1 MEREGKRKRGKKMRK
16 EERVKKGESRK
27 EEGTERVRKDRGGVS
42 ETHAFLQSPM

>member
-1 MEREGKRKRGKKMRK
+1 MEREGEGRMRK

-27 EEGTERVRKDRGGVS
+27 EEGTERVRKDRGGMS